1 MDSFP
6 SFTHWGNTPLWVSVS
21 PILLLIK
28 DRRNTMDK
36 TAIKTLIAWLASA
49 SDDDIQDKLDEINLA
64 EKKVK
69 SKEGLSDLA
78 LARRLIDEEIIS
90 RLDFLNLKQD

>member
-1 MDSFP
+1 
-6 SFTHWGNTPLWVSVS
+6 
-21 PILLLIK
+21 
-28 DRRNTMDK
+28 MDK